1 MNNFRII
8 NYVLSL
14 SIPMLLVSCFSAKK
28 YVRPENEIVTSNS
41 YRTDELS
48 QDSLSMATVS
58 WKDLFTD
65 PLLQAYIE
73 EGLKNNIDIRI
84 AIQQILIAEAY
95 LKQGKSAYFP
105 TLNGTAQ
112 YTYSELS
119 KNSQFGGLFSNLDQY
134 QLSGGLSWEADIW
147 GKIRSGKRAFE
158 ATYLQSVAAHKAV
171 KSRLV
176 ANIASIYY
184 QLSALDEQIAIT
196 TETIATRTKAFETTQ
211 ALKEAGI
218 LTEVAVKQTEAQL
231 YTAQA
236 ILIDL
241 NNRGRLLENTLSL
254 LLGSDSKNRERN
266 LLENQDIT
274 TPLSTGIPIQLLANR
289 PDVIAAEYQLINAF
303 ELTNVAR
310 SNFYPSIILT
320 ATGGLQSLDFEK
332 LFSTSSLFTTVV
344 GGLTQPV
351 FNRRKIRTQYEVSK
365 AQQEQAKLNFKFT
378 VLNAGKE
385 VSDALYTYG
394 ALSEKIRIKQREL
407 DAYQLATDY
416 SEELLDNG
424 LANYLEV
431 LRAREN
437 ALNSSLDVVNVKT
450 SRLQAIVDLY
460 EALGGGWR

>member
-1 MNNFRII
+1 MNKLRII
-8 NYVLSL
+8 NYVLAL

-28 YVRPENEIVTSNS
+28 YVRPEKEIVTSNS

-84 AIQQILIAEAY
+84 AIQQILIAETY

-112 YTYSELS
+112 YTHSELS

-196 TETIATRTKAFETTQ
+196 TETIVTRTKAFETTQ

-274 TPLSTGIPIQLLANR
+274 TPLSTGIPLQLLANR

-310 SNFYPSIILT
+310 SNFYPSITLT

-332 LFSTSSLFTTVV
+332 LFSTSSLFATVV
-344 GGLTQPV
+344 GGLTQPI
-351 FNRRKIRTQYEVSK
+351 FNGRKIRTQYEVSK
-365 AQQEQAKLNFKFT
+365 ARQEQAKLNFKFT

-394 ALSEKIRIKQREL
+394 AASEKIRIKQREL

-437 ALNSSLDVVNVKT
+437 ALNSSLDVVNAKN